1 VDRTIVDV
9 SVLGVKLGYPMLDLL
24 YVLLATARSGLK
36 LQRELALE
44 NLALR
49 QQLAIVQRKTKRPRL
64 TQADRA
70 FWVALCGLWPDWHN
84 ALIIVKPET
93 VIRWHRKGFK
103 LYWTWKSRHRGG
115 RPRIDAEIRTLIRR
129 MARENPTW
137 GAPRIHGELLM
148 LGFEVGE
155 ATVSHYMPLSRKP
168 PSQSWRTFLHNHT
181 KDVVSID
188 FFVVPTATFRV
199 MYVFLVLEHECRR
212 IVHFNVTDGPSAQ
225 WTGQQLVNAF
235 PYDSAPRYVIRDRD
249 KIYGADFARRVR
261 AMGIEQVLTAPRSPW
276 QNPYCERVI
285 GTLRRD
291 CLDHVIVVGEQHLR
305 RILRKYLEYYHG
317 SRTHL
322 ALGKDTPD
330 LRQRES
336 ADGGK
341 VIALPMVGGLHHRYT
356 RRAA

>member
-1 VDRTIVDV
+1 VPPQNPVDRTIVDV

-137 GAPRIHGELLM
+137 RAPRIHGELLK
-148 LGFEVGE
+148 LGFEVAE
-155 ATVSHYMPLSRKP
+155 ATVSRTMPLRRKP
-168 PSQSWRTFLHNHT
+168 PSQTWRAFLWKH
-181 KDVVSID
+181 
-188 FFVVPTATFRV
+188 
-199 MYVFLVLEHECRR
+199 
-212 IVHFNVTDGPSAQ
+212 
-225 WTGQQLVNAF
+225 
-235 PYDSAPRYVIRDRD
+235 
-249 KIYGADFARRVR
+249 
-261 AMGIEQVLTAPRSPW
+261 
-276 QNPYCERVI
+276 
-285 GTLRRD
+285 
-291 CLDHVIVVGEQHLR
+291 
-305 RILRKYLEYYHG
+305 LEYYHG